1 MICDDHIDSTV
12 AEYDASSDLEHRS
25 ELIKELQEYILDED
39 IFFPVYIN
47 SFAMGAG
54 PKIKGDVTN
63 YTKVY
68 NSLYPY
74 EDIEIN
80 P

>member
-1 MICDDHIDSTV
+1 M
-12 AEYDASSDLEHRS
+12 AEYDASLDLEHRS
-25 ELIKELQEYILDED
+25 KVVEELQSYILDEY
-39 IFFPVYIN
+39 IFVPVYIN

-54 PKIKGDVTN
+54 PKIKGDVRD
-63 YTKVY
+63 YTEVY